1 MHSGLPAFSS
11 QGNCVSILFIFLR
24 HYHFRR
30 YLDPGWKAR
39 KALTMLSA

>member
-24 HYHFRR
+24 HRQFRP
-30 YLDPGWKAR
+30 YLDPSGKAR
-39 KALTMLSA
+39 KGLTLLSA